1 MIMAWGWNQ
10 RRTRAQP
17 AGRDMAF
24 TEPVLLKRIPDDP
37 AQRKLYWYD
46 DYVAT
51 GGYAALR
58 KAMEMTPDELIK
70 LMTESGLRGRGGA
83 GFSAGQKWSF
93 IPKEKKGPHYL
104 AVNFDESEPGTF
116 KDRYLADYDP
126 HQLLEGIAIAAL
138 ATRCDVAY
146 IFIRGEFHRQAKI
159 LERAI
164 EEAYEHNIFG
174 PQGVLGGN
182 QKLECYVHRGAGA
195 YICGEETGLLEA
207 LEGKRGWPRN
217 KPPFPA
223 IAGAFAKPTVINNVE
238 TLCCVPH
245 IVERGAAWFKTMG
258 TEKSPGP
265 KLYGM
270 SGHVQKPGVYEDE
283 LGITLDYAI
292 NKLAGGMKGG
302 KYKAAICGG
311 ISMGVLG
318 PDQLDIRLD
327 FDDVRFRGGCLGLG
341 TAGMIVM
348 NEHTDMVEALRNC
361 VRFYSHESCGQCTP
375 CREGSAWMR
384 KILDR
389 ILAGGGVARD
399 LEMLLELEKTMGIMP
414 GTTIC
419 GLADG
424 TAWATRTFIN
434 KFYDEFAARCPES
447 RPVQIS
453 IKRGRTNVVWPM
465 GSNTR

>member
-1 MIMAWGWNQ
+1 
-10 RRTRAQP
+10 
-17 AGRDMAF
+17 MAF
-24 TEPVLLKRIPDDP
+24 SEPVLLKRIPQDP
-37 AQRKLYWYD
+37 AKRKVVWYD
-46 DYVAT
+46 DYIAT
-51 GGYAALR
+51 GGYSALKKSLDM
-58 KAMEMTPDELIK
+58 KADEIIK
-70 LMTESGLRGRGGA
+70 TVIDSGLRGRGGA

-93 IPKEKKGPHYL
+93 IPKEKKGLHYL
-104 AVNFDESEPGTF
+104 AVNADESEPGTF
-116 KDRYLADYDP
+116 KDRYLIDYDP
-126 HQLLEGIAIAAL
+126 HQMLEGIAIASL
-138 ATRCDVAY
+138 ATQCDVAY
-146 IFIRGEFHRQAKI
+146 IFIRGEYHRQAKV

-164 EEAYEHNIFG
+164 KEAYDHGIFG
-174 PQGVLGGN
+174 QRGMLGSAY
-182 QKLECYVHRGAGA
+182 KLECYLHRGAGA

-223 IAGAFAKPTVINNVE
+223 IAGAFARPTVINNVE

-245 IVERGAAWFKTMG
+245 IIDRGPVEGPKWFKSMG
-258 TEKSPGP
+258 TPASPGP

-270 SGHVQKPGVYEDE
+270 SGHVNRPGVYEDE
-283 LGITLDYAI
+283 LGITLEYSI
-292 NKLAGGMKGG
+292 EKLAGGMKGG

-318 PDQLDIRLD
+318 TNQLDIKLD

-341 TAGMIVM
+341 TAGMIIM
-348 NEHTDMVEALRNC
+348 NEHTDMVDALRNC

-375 CREGSAWMR
+375 CREGSAWMY
-384 KILDR
+384 KILNR
-389 ILAGGGVARD
+389 ICDGMGRASD

-434 KFYDEFAARCPES
+434 KFYDEFAAKCPEE
-447 RPVQIS
+447 RPIS
-453 IKRGRTNVVWPM
+453 LTIRRGSANPATPM

>member
-1 MIMAWGWNQ
+1 
-10 RRTRAQP
+10 
-17 AGRDMAF
+17 MAF
-24 TEPVLLKRIPDDP
+24 TEPVLLKRIDPDP
-37 AQRKLYWYD
+37 ARRKLHWYD

-51 GGYAALR
+51 GGYASLKNSLDI
-58 KAMEMTPDELIK
+58 KAEEIIK
-70 LMTESGLRGRGGA
+70 TMIDAGLRGRGGA

-104 AVNFDESEPGTF
+104 AVNADESEPGTF
-116 KDRYLADYDP
+116 KDRYLIDYDP
-126 HQLLEGIAIAAL
+126 HSMLEGIAIAAI
-138 ATRCDVAY
+138 ATQCDIAY
-146 IFIRGEFHRQAKI
+146 IFIRGEYHRQAKV

-164 EEAYEHNIFG
+164 AEAYQHGIFG
-174 PQGVLGGN
+174 QQGILGSN
-182 QKLECYVHRGAGA
+182 FKLECYLHRGAGA

-223 IAGAFAKPTVINNVE
+223 IAGAFARPTVINNVE
-238 TLCCVPH
+238 TLCCVPP
-245 IVERGAAWFKTMG
+245 IIEKGPVWFKTMG
-258 TEKSPGP
+258 TPSSPGP
-265 KLYGM
+265 KLFGM
-270 SGHVQKPGVYEDE
+270 SGHVNKPGVYEDE

-302 KYKAAICGG
+302 NYKGAICGG

-318 PDQLDIRLD
+318 PNQLDIKLD

-348 NEHTDMVEALRNC
+348 NEHTDMVAALRNC

-375 CREGSAWMR
+375 CREGSAWMA

-389 ILAGGGVARD
+389 ILAGLGRRSD
-399 LEMLLELEKTMGIMP
+399 LDMLLELEKTQGIMP

-434 KFYDEFAARCPES
+434 KYWDEFAARCPEQI
-447 RPVQIS
+447 PVS
-453 IKRGRTNVVWPM
+453 ITVKRGSRNVTTPM

>member
-1 MIMAWGWNQ
+1 
-10 RRTRAQP
+10 
-17 AGRDMAF
+17 
-24 TEPVLLKRIPDDP
+24 
-37 AQRKLYWYD
+37 YD

-51 GGYAALR
+51 GGYQALR
-58 KAMEMTPDELIK
+58 KAVDIKPDELIK
-70 LMTESGLRGRGGA
+70 IVTESGLRGRGGA

-93 IPKEKKGPHYL
+93 IPKEKKGPHYMV
-104 AVNFDESEPGTF
+104 VNADESEPGTF
-116 KDRYLADYDP
+116 KDRYLIDYDP
-126 HQLLEGIAIAAL
+126 HQLLEGLAIASI
-138 ATRCDVAY
+138 ATQCDVAY
-146 IFIRGEFHRQAKI
+146 IFIRGEYHRQAKV
-159 LERAI
+159 LEQAI
-164 EEAYEHNIFG
+164 REAYEHGIFG
-174 PQGVLGGN
+174 PQGIFGSAS
-182 QKLECYVHRGAGA
+182 KLECYLHLGAGA

-223 IAGAFAKPTVINNVE
+223 IAGAFARPTVINNVE

-245 IVERGAAWFKTMG
+245 IIERGPAWFKTMG

-270 SGHVQKPGVYEDE
+270 SGHVQKPGVYEEE

-318 PDQLDIRLD
+318 PNELDIRLD

-348 NEHTDMVEALRNC
+348 NEHTNMVEALRNC
-361 VRFYSHESCGQCTP
+361 VRFYAHESCGQCTP
-375 CREGSAWMR
+375 CREGSAWMH
-384 KILDR
+384 KILNR
-389 ILAGGGVARD
+389 ILDGMGQAKD
-399 LEMLLELEKTMGIMP
+399 LEMLLELEKTQGIMP

-434 KFYDEFAARCPES
+434 KFYEEFAAVCPAE
-447 RPVQIS
+447 RPVPLTIR
-453 IKRGRTNVVWPM
+453 RGKTNVVVPI